1 MSDILEFAL
10 DKIDTDLL
18 FLMARLREM
27 LEDTGEKDVAK
38 RLPFVG
44 EEPVSV
50 REPADVAALTL
61 AFQLLNLI
69 EENASAQA
77 RRQREESQGLL
88 REPGLWGQNLR
99 QLVELG
105 LSAREIADGIA
116 KVCVEPVLTAHPTEA
131 KPADVLG
138 QQRALYLL
146 LVRRENQMWTPS
158 EQEDIADEI
167 KATLERLWR
176 TSKFLQK
183 KPGIADERQN
193 ALHYLKNVFPETL
206 PWLDARL
213 RHAWVEA
220 GLDPELLG
228 DKSPSLRFVTWIGCD
243 RDGHPL
249 VTGEVTRETLAELRR
264 TALEVHR
271 EKLHRLGK
279 QLPLSDL
286 IQPAPASLQ
295 AAAAR
300 MRERLGDRAAR
311 IAAQY
316 PGEPWRQFVHEMI
329 AWLEHYAGPHELLDD
344 LAVLA
349 QSLEEIGAGR
359 LVRISVTPVVRA
371 VKTFG
376 FHMAALDVRQN
387 SSYHDRAIEQLLLAA
402 GLDGAGFPTW
412 SEERRRA
419 LLDAELR
426 SARPLAPVGASIG
439 EEADKTLAALR
450 ALAEARD
457 AHGQGGLGS
466 LIVSMTRN
474 VSDLLAV
481 YLLAREVGLARMTPQ
496 GLVCDMQ
503 VVPLFETLD
512 DLEAAP
518 RILEG
523 FVDHPV
529 TRASLA
535 ARGQRDGASPVEV
548 MLGYS
553 DSCKDG
559 GILASQWAVK
569 RAQERIHEV
578 LSSRG
583 QTVRFFHGRGGTVS
597 RGAGPTHRF
606 LEALPH
612 GSLTGQVRVTE
623 QGETITQKFANRITA
638 TYNLELMLAGV
649 AATTL
654 RHRIEAPPR
663 DEELG
668 HLLDRLAAASRDAYR
683 ALLAEE
689 GFFGYF
695 AEATP
700 IDALEVAHIG
710 SRPARRTGRRSL
722 EDLRAI
728 PWVFSWNQSRHYL
741 PGWYGLG
748 TALSA
753 LAESDSRAFGRISA
767 AATKDPFL
775 RYVMKN
781 VESAVA
787 STALDIVAQYATMV
801 TDERVRTS
809 IFEKVAEEHRRTVT
823 MIDAIYGEPLERRR
837 PRMWRTLQLR
847 DEGLR
852 ALHSFQ
858 IQVLREWRARK
869 AAGDAAGEAAILPS
883 VLLSLNAVANGLRTT
898 G

>member
-1 MSDILEFAL
+1 MTNILEFAL
-10 DKIDTDLL
+10 DKIDADLH

-27 LEDTGEKDVAK
+27 LEETGEKERAR

-44 EEPVSV
+44 DEPVSV
-50 REPADVAALTL
+50 RDAGDVAALTL

-77 RRQREESQGLL
+77 RRQREERQGLL

-99 QLVELG
+99 QLIELG
-105 LSAREIADGIA
+105 LSPQAIADGLA
-116 KVCVEPVLTAHPTEA
+116 QVRVEPVLTAHPTEA

-138 QQRALYLL
+138 QQRQLYLL

-158 EQEDIADEI
+158 EQEDIGDEI
-167 KATLERLWR
+167 KATLERIWR

-193 ALHYLKNVFPETL
+193 ALHYLRNVFPEVL

-220 GLDPELLG
+220 GLDPQLLG
-228 DKSPSLRFVTWIGCD
+228 DRMPELRFGNWIGGD

-249 VTGEVTRETLAELRR
+249 VTGEVTRETLMEFRKA
-264 TALEVHR
+264 ALDVHR
-271 EKLHRLGK
+271 EKLTRLAK

-286 IQPAPASLQ
+286 IQPAPESLRE
-295 AAAAR
+295 ALDK
-300 MRERLGDRAAR
+300 MRERLGDDARR
-311 IAAQY
+311 IAAKF

-329 AWLEHYAGPHELLDD
+329 AWLEHYAGPHELIAD
-344 LAVLA
+344 LGVLT

-359 LVRISVTPVVRA
+359 LARTSVLPVVRE

-376 FHMAALDVRQN
+376 FHLAALDVRQN
-387 SSYHDRAIEQLLLAA
+387 SKFHDHALAQLLSAA
-402 GLDGAGFPTW
+402 GIDGAGFPDW
-412 SEERRRA
+412 DEPRRRA

-426 SARPLAPVGASIG
+426 SARPLAPVGASVG
-439 EEADKTLAALR
+439 EQADKTLSALR
-450 ALAEARD
+450 ALAQYRD
-457 AHGQGGLGS
+457 AHGLDGLGS

-474 VSDLLAV
+474 VSDLLVV

-496 GLVCDMQ
+496 GLVCDMP
-503 VVPLFETLD
+503 VVPLFETLE

-518 RILEG
+518 RILDG
-523 FVDHPV
+523 FLDHPV
-529 TRASLA
+529 TKTSLA
-535 ARGQRDGASPVEV
+535 AMRARGDGHVEV

-559 GILASQWAVK
+559 GILASQWAVR
-569 RAQERIHEV
+569 RAQEKITAALKSH
-578 LSSRG
+578 G
-583 QTVRFFHGRGGTVS
+583 QSLRFFHGRGGTVS

-612 GSLTGQVRVTE
+612 GSLSGHVRVTE

-638 TYNLELMLAGV
+638 TYNLELLLAGV
-649 AATTL
+649 AATTM
-654 RHRIEAPPR
+654 RHRFAPPPR

-668 HLLDRLAAASRDAYR
+668 VLIDRLAASSRDAYR
-683 ALLAEE
+683 ALLAED
-689 GFFGYF
+689 GFLDYF

-722 EDLRAI
+722 DDLRAI

-748 TALSA
+748 TALEA
-753 LAESDSRAFGRISA
+753 LGQSDPQAFQHVKEEAQTDS
-767 AATKDPFL
+767 FL

-787 STALDIVAQYATMV
+787 STALDIVAQYANLVGDAAVREKIFGMV
-801 TDERVRTS
+801 
-809 IFEKVAEEHRRTVT
+809 AAEHRRTVA
-823 MIDAIYGEPLERRR
+823 MIEQIFGSPMEERR
-837 PRMWRTLQLR
+837 PRMWRTLRLR

-852 ALHSFQ
+852 AVHTFQ
-858 IQVLREWRARK
+858 IRVLREWRMCK
-869 AAGDAAGEAAILPS
+869 SEGDAVGENAILPS
-883 VLLSLNAVANGLRTT
+883 VLLSLNAVASGLRTT